1 MSPER
6 SRLIVI
12 GASAGGVEA
21 LTAVVRALPA
31 DQPAAVAIVL
41 HVPASRNRV
50 LPASLG
56 RSGEISVRAAE
67 DGVPVE
73 PGCVVVAPPDQH
85 LVVADGRYALRHG
98 PRENGHRPAIDPL
111 FTTAGEAYGP
121 HAIGVVLTGTLDDG
135 AAGLAAIKLGGGLA
149 VVQDPEDALYASMP
163 LNALARVEAD
173 HVVPLADVAQTLV
186 QLAREE
192 APVTDPGTDPG
203 RRARSPGAALD
214 AEPGMPAG

>member
-31 DQPAAVAIVL
+31 DLPAAVAIVL
-41 HVPASRNRV
+41 HVPASGTSV
-50 LPASLG
+50 LPAILG
-56 RSGEISVRAAE
+56 RSGEIPVRAAA

-111 FTTAGEAYGP
+111 FTTTGEAYGP
-121 HAIGVVLTGTLDDG
+121 NAIGVVLTGTLDDG

-149 VVQDPEDALYASMP
+149 VVQDPEDALYPSMP

-173 HVVPLADVAQTLV
+173 HVVPLAEVAPTLV
-186 QLAREE
+186 RLVRQD
-192 APVTDPGTDPG
+192 APVTGPGADPE
-203 RRARSPGAALD
+203 RRAESPGIELD
-214 AEPGMPAG
+214 